1 MFLCFALC
9 SFIHINAQPISGPK
23 FGIPMSEIRSA
34 IGIDEKVDF
43 ALVYKGDTLASCVS
57 KGSSAL
63 YSLFDEKIEITNYVD
78 SLGYKYSLPQKSGIC
93 RISLPDSLPVYS
105 YSNMKESNRS
115 SIVRYDRVGKEEYKE
130 EIEGNKK
137 VVTRTLEKGKETT
150 TVHKDRWWVEYT
162 QSELDSSYR
171 KSYDLDSVLVEWSYV
186 VNRSNGERIM
196 VDQRESPYFYT
207 WSKKYY
213 DTDTN
218 YYYSLRVGPEKDTVL
233 NESFTRKFKDTDS
246 TYFCRDWSESGYVAH
261 HEQYLTPELDSTY
274 TIQSLDGIYVSL
286 HKLTDGRKV
295 SKSFDLLGN
304 LTYRNS
310 MEMVNGDYGVEEI
323 LEKRDTFYHVIN
335 YYHQLYWDKDHIT
348 DFFPY
353 YQQVYL
359 DEDSVVIRV
368 LDYSFEKQ
376 DDWPVL
382 TITEGD
388 SSWVESTDEGGGSKY
403 AAGVAFC
410 GGAISRGVGLI
421 IEEDP
426 FRTEGAVKSKTGK
439 QLEEVIRGCA
449 KYEIELSGPPF
460 YFFYSEGQEKI
471 ISSFKRLSTSCS
483 SEVDRILRRGK
494 KQKVTLYEKGTEREM
509 ECVFFKLDFNYR
521 FGVIEK
527 AQKR

>member
-1 MFLCFALC
+1 M
-9 SFIHINAQPISGPK
+9 
-23 FGIPMSEIRSA
+23 
-34 IGIDEKVDF
+34 
-43 ALVYKGDTLASCVS
+43 
-57 KGSSAL
+57 
-63 YSLFDEKIEITNYVD
+63 
-78 SLGYKYSLPQKSGIC
+78 
-93 RISLPDSLPVYS
+93 
-105 YSNMKESNRS
+105 
-115 SIVRYDRVGKEEYKE
+115 
-130 EIEGNKK
+130 
-137 VVTRTLEKGKETT
+137 
-150 TVHKDRWWVEYT
+150 HKDRWWVEYT

-171 KSYDLDSVLVEWSYV
+171 KSYDVDSVLVEWSYV

-261 HEQYLTPELDSTY
+261 HEQCLTPELDSTY
-274 TIQSLDGIYVSL
+274 TIQSSDGIYVSL

-304 LTYRNS
+304 LTYRSS
-310 MEMVNGDYGVEEI
+310 MEMVNEDYGVEEI

-353 YQQVYL
+353 YKQVYL
-359 DEDSVVIRV
+359 DEDSAVIRV

-388 SSWVESTDEGGGSKY
+388 SSWAESTDEGGSSRY

-410 GGAISRGVGLI
+410 GGAIGSFQVCEMNDLTFSSVGMINKKGQNRLKKYFEKNRAGFIGGVG
-421 IEEDP
+421 
-426 FRTEGAVKSKTGK
+426 V
-439 QLEEVIRGCA
+439 
-449 KYEIELSGPPF
+449 PPF
-460 YFFYSEGQEKI
+460 YFIKNRTEDELLCNINGRAKINDAQKI
-471 ISSFKRLSTSCS
+471 IEGKWVKAELHFNK
-483 SEVDRILRRGK
+483 EVRVFEGIFTRAFFELNCYV
-494 KQKVTLYEKGTEREM
+494 KVLP
-509 ECVFFKLDFNYR
+509 
-521 FGVIEK
+521 
-527 AQKR
+527 